1 MGVVNAVKSQEIKG
15 SEAVLASNIL
25 NQNQNRT
32 AVSQKPPDFS
42 LKETVRKEP
51 QSGEGAHREKIERIA
66 QAMDNYM
73 KSVQTDLEIK
83 VHKGTGDIM
92 VKVLAKE
99 DGRVIREIPSEELL
113 NLAAK
118 MESMTGALLN
128 ENI

>member
-1 MGVVNAVKSQEIKG
+1 MGAVNAVKSQEVRG
-15 SEAVLASNIL
+15 SEAVLSANIL
-25 NQNQNRT
+25 NMKQNQ
-32 AVSQKPPDFS
+32 ADVSRKSADFAQK
-42 LKETVRKEP
+42 EAARKESKSE
-51 QSGEGAHREKIERIA
+51 QGSQREKIERIA

-73 KSVQTDLEIK
+73 KSVQTDLEIE

-92 VKVLAKE
+92 VKVLAKD
-99 DGRVIREIPSEELL
+99 DGRVIREIPPEELL

>member
-1 MGVVNAVKSQEIKG
+1 MGAVNAVKSNEVKG
-15 SEAVLASNIL
+15 SEAILASNIIKMD
-25 NQNQNRT
+25 QNRAT
-32 AVSQKPPDFS
+32 ASQKAPDFAQKAAAK
-42 LKETVRKEP
+42 KESKGGQGEP
-51 QSGEGAHREKIERIA
+51 QEKIERIA
-66 QAMDNYM
+66 EAMDNYM

-99 DGRVIREIPSEELL
+99 DGRVIREIPPEELL